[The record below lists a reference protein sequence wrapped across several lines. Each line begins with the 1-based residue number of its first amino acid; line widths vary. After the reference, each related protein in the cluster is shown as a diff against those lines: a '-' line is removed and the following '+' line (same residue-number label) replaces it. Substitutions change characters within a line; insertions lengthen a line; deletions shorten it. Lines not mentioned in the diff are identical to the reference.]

1 MTRIDRTELLD
12 LATHAAHRA
21 GELLVE
27 HRPDD
32 GPVVTATK
40 SSPTDVVTAMD
51 TASER
56 LIVKTLLDSRPDDAI
71 LAEEGASEAGTSGVR
86 WLIDP
91 IDGTVNY
98 LYGLPEWA
106 VSIAAEVDGQLAVG
120 VVNIAPRAELF
131 TAVLGGGAWLG
142 AAQVRS
148 NQGVPLDRALVATG
162 FGYASSRRAH
172 QAEVLRGVLPR
183 ARDIRRG
190 GSCAVDLCSVACGRV
205 DAYYESGP
213 QDWDRA
219 AGVLIAREAGARVEG
234 LRGRPPSHEL
244 TIAASPDLFVP
255 LHDLLDSLGAGG
267 IGRAGGSLD

>member
-1 MTRIDRTELLD
+1 MTRVDLDELLD
-12 LATHAAHRA
+12 LATRAARRA

-27 HRPDD
+27 RRLEG
-32 GPVVTATK
+32 GPAVTATK

-51 TASER
+51 NASER
-56 LIVKTLLDSRPDDAI
+56 LIVDMVLESRPHDSV
-71 LAEEGASEAGTSGVR
+71 LAEEGASETGTSGVR

-106 VSIAAEVDGQLAVG
+106 VSIAAEVDGRPAVG
-120 VVNIAPRAELF
+120 VVNVAPRGEVFA
-131 TAVLGGGAWLG
+131 AVREGGAWLNG
-142 AAQVRS
+142 RRVRCS
-148 NQGVPLDRALVATG
+148 RGVPLERALVATG

-172 QAEVLRGVLPR
+172 QADVLRGVLPR

-190 GSCAVDLCSVACGRV
+190 GSCAVDLCSVACGRA

-213 QDWDRA
+213 QEWDLA

-234 LRGRPPSHEL
+234 PRGRPPSHEL
-244 TIAASPDLFVP
+244 TIAAAPELFAP
-255 LHDLLDSLGAGG
+255 LHDLLVSLGAG
-267 IGRAGGSLD
+267 SP